1 MKRTRSGQQA
11 FTLIELLV
19 VVAVITLLAAL
30 LLPALARAK
39 TSASRT
45 ECLNNLRQV
54 NFAIR
59 LYSDDFA
66 EVLPT
71 LPDPNPYPNGVGA
84 YYKQLVKGY
93 VGLTGLASPKEK
105 IFVCPADRTISAK
118 VEHAFTS
125 YTFNG
130 YEVGPGDLPRI
141 TGKKI
146 SAMQN
151 PSKAVLAG
159 EWSAFFGGS
168 WHPTTKVAMVDAKC
182 VLSFVD
188 GHAASVKIFWDGV
201 GGSEPRNYEPTA
213 GYDYRWDDK

>member
-1 MKRTRSGQQA
+1 MKIVLRRKRA

-19 VVAVITLLAAL
+19 VIAIVAILAAL

-39 TSASRT
+39 DSSRRV

-59 LYSDDFA
+59 LYSEDFA
-66 EVLPT
+66 DALPA

-105 IFVCPADRTISAK
+105 VFICPADRTISAT
-118 VEHAFTS
+118 VNHAFTS

-130 YEVGPGDLPRI
+130 YETGPGDLPRI
-141 TGKKI
+141 TGQKL
-146 SAMQN
+146 SAIAN
-151 PSKAVLAG
+151 PAKAVIAG
-159 EWSAFFGGS
+159 EWPAFFGGS
-168 WHPTTKVAMVDAKC
+168 WHPLIKEKRADSKC
-182 VLSFVD
+182 VLSFAD
-188 GHAASVKIFWDGV
+188 GHVAPTKIYWDGIA
-201 GGSEPRNYEPTA
+201 GSQPRNYEPPA
-213 GYDYRWDDK
+213 GYDYRWDGD